1 MNRISKQTRI
11 AVLLLGMF
19 IFSFAL
25 YAGAE
30 SGSTAAMTVLLGAL
44 ATFMVATILNG

>member
-1 MNRISKQTRI
+1 MSRISKQTRT
-11 AVLLLGMF
+11 ATLLLGMF
-19 IFSFAL
+19 AFSLAL

-30 SGSTAAMTVLLGAL
+30 SGSSAAMVVLLGAL